1 MSHFRKYSLLNI
13 KILYF
18 FIIFLFSFLIN
29 IYYAKFGAFPID
41 TFLHYDSGYRILNNE
56 FPVRDYWL
64 VSSFAVDFLQ
74 ALFFKIFGVN
84 WFAYTIHSS
93 LINAAIALFT
103 YYFFLS
109 LGVNE
114 IKSLIFTISFS
125 TLAYTVSGTPFVDH
139 HATFFSLMATYIIIK
154 NINLNSKYLWFFVVF
169 LFFFAF
175 LSKQVPTSYII
186 ILECIIVSLFLY
198 KYKNFR
204 TFKII
209 IFSFF
214 ICLILFILTLIILK
228 IDYKDFYLQYIDY
241 PSSIGSYRVDS
252 FSISSTSLFNKYKFL
267 ILPIF
272 LIIYLKFIK
281 IKKKKI
287 KFFSE
292 EIFTFSIF
300 LAFFIGCLIHQS
312 ITRNQIFIYFL
323 IPIIF
328 AFIDTEVMNSRL
340 KLKNIFS
347 YLSIIIL
354 VFITFKYHLRYNENR
369 KFHELNDINFN
380 KAVSAKNI
388 DKSLNG
394 LLWIN
399 PFFEGDPN
407 QEISYIKLG
416 QKQLESSKKQIMLIS
431 HYSFLDS
438 ITEKKL
444 NYPNKSFTF
453 EGASMPIQEGKFFEK
468 YKKFLFKKIDNNK
481 IEEIY
486 FFKHENIS
494 RKIIETYFSQ
504 ECYKLEENNVF
515 YIYKIQCLK

>member
-13 KILYF
+13 KLLYF

-93 LINAAIALFT
+93 LINAVIASFT

-186 ILECIIVSLFLY
+186 ILECIIVSFFLY
-198 KYKNFR
+198 K
-204 TFKII
+204 FKII

-214 ICLILFILTLIILK
+214 ICLILFILILIILK

-272 LIIYLKFIK
+272 LMMYLKFIK
-281 IKKKKI
+281 IKKKNI

-292 EIFTFSIF
+292 EIFTFLIF

-369 KFHELNDINFN
+369 KFHELNDINLN

-438 ITEKKL
+438 IIQINHLHLKERACQFKKENFLRNIKNFYLKKL
-444 NYPNKSFTF
+444 
-453 EGASMPIQEGKFFEK
+453 
-468 YKKFLFKKIDNNK
+468 
-481 IEEIY
+481 
-486 FFKHENIS
+486 
-494 RKIIETYFSQ
+494 II
-504 ECYKLEENNVF
+504 
-515 YIYKIQCLK
+515 IR